1 MKRDFCYREKGSLGC
16 YFPAGVFIL
25 FPARAH
31 KHIRVKFRTP
41 SCLSQ
46 MKDKTFV
53 VERFYLLNIQIKDSF
68 KYCFSSAEG
77 FCK

>member
-31 KHIRVKFRTP
+31 KHIRVKFRAP
-41 SCLSQ
+41 SCLSK
-46 MKDKTFV
+46 MKDKTFI

>member
-1 MKRDFCYREKGSLGC
+1 MTSVTGKKVLLVVIFLQVS
-16 YFPAGVFIL
+16 IL

-41 SCLSQ
+41 SCLSK
-46 MKDKTFV
+46 MKDKTFI